1 MTIVC
6 LGLSY
11 HKTPVAVRE
20 CLNLTPSSL
29 KNSLEQFDYRNGS
42 SLIEEL
48 VVLSTC
54 NRVELYASIP
64 NEVMVNAREE
74 FLPYLV
80 DFIAKV
86 HNLPKKRFSSY
97 LYQHTNMAAAQ
108 HLFNVAAGLDSMVL
122 GEPQILGQVTEAF
135 EKAQQQHT
143 AGPVLR
149 ALFSSAIRVGKRT
162 RTETDIARYP
172 ASISSTAV
180 WLAQNII
187 GEISQRRALVVGVG
201 KMGKLALKSLGHRRT
216 GQISL
221 VNRTFAKAEKLA
233 QQYHIEAYPM
243 SELAAEIA
251 RADLIFTAAGA
262 PEYLITAEIVADA
275 MAQRPHRQLVL
286 VDIAVPRDID
296 PAAADIPNVHL
307 LDVDALQGQVDDT
320 LAERRKA
327 IPQVMGII
335 RSEMSTFEDKLR
347 KLAVRP
353 LIVDMRRRAEA
364 IRQRELERTR
374 RSLPDVDPAAWE
386 HIEILSQSLIN
397 KLLHEPTIRLRD
409 EAGNGRSDEYVDA
422 MRHLF
427 GLEEPA

>member
-11 HKTPVAVRE
+11 HKTPVEVRE
-20 CLNLTPSSL
+20 CLNFAPDFLDDFL
-29 KNSLEQFDYRNGS
+29 AQFDLSYGRQS
-42 SLIEEL
+42 IREL

-54 NRVELYASIP
+54 NRVELYAEVPDSIMEERQQEYLP
-64 NEVMVNAREE
+64 FLVEFMAR
-74 FLPYLV
+74 
-80 DFIAKV
+80 A
-86 HNLPKKRFSSY
+86 HNLPREQFEAY
-97 LYQHTNMAAAQ
+97 LYQHTDMAAAR
-108 HLFNVAAGLDSMVL
+108 HLFHVAAGLDSMVL

-180 WLAQNII
+180 FLAQNII
-187 GEISQRRALVVGVG
+187 GEMSQRRALVVGVG

-216 GQISL
+216 REISL
-221 VNRTFAKAEKLA
+221 INRTFARAEKLA
-233 QQYHIEAYPM
+233 KQYHVEAYPM
-243 SELAAEIA
+243 SDLAAEIA
-251 RADLIFTAAGA
+251 RADLIFTATGA
-262 PEYLITAEIVADA
+262 PENLITAEMVAEA
-275 MAQRPHRQLVL
+275 MAQRPQRQLVL

-296 PAAADIPNVHL
+296 PAVADIPNVHL
-307 LDVDALQGQVDDT
+307 VDVDALQGQMDET
-320 LAERRKA
+320 LAKRRQA
-327 IPQVMGII
+327 IPQVKDII
-335 RSEMSTFEDKLR
+335 QSETLAFEEKMR
-347 KLAVRP
+347 KLEVRP

-374 RSLPDVDPAAWE
+374 RSMNEVDPASWQK
-386 HIEILSQSLIN
+386 IEILSQSLIN

-409 EAGNGRSDEYVDA
+409 EAVNGRSDEYVET